1 MRLDGIGQLS
11 DLSDSRLHYRS
22 DSCQER
28 SLLPH
33 IASSFAELK
42 LGHTVVANFFP
53 HGSGVAKVAL
63 LLEAVVSGAV
73 TSSMRRAPARP
84 VRACFV
90 RSCCSVVVQE
100 HDPCA
105 TPVQC
110 KAKRRLSS
118 HFTLHSSHFTLALHT
133 PHFISSHLISSLLT
147 SSHLFSP
154 HLTSSQLFS
163 SHPISSHMPSN

>member
-1 MRLDGIGQLS
+1 MRLDGLGQLL

-22 DSCQER
+22 HSCQER

-73 TSSMRRAPARP
+73 TSRQEW
-84 VRACFV
+84 AC
-90 RSCCSVVVQE
+90 
-100 HDPCA
+100 
-105 TPVQC
+105 
-110 KAKRRLSS
+110 
-118 HFTLHSSHFTLALHT
+118 
-133 PHFISSHLISSLLT
+133 
-147 SSHLFSP
+147 
-154 HLTSSQLFS
+154 
-163 SHPISSHMPSN
+163 